1 MYEQTFDMS
10 QLSWYWY
17 PVHGIREDSV
27 PIYVID
33 VNTELSVVQNEGF
46 SLTNLRVDNIIVP
59 IWVIYNGGLTYTKWT
74 PDVSVMDEA
83 GIVQDDHLI
92 TAYTENTVNNLSV
105 GGYFKDSTTTQQL
118 DCEKFKFSNYGLY
131 QRWNFLKAFVFKTT
145 DNKFFTAYQS
155 SGGTGY
161 DLTGLES
168 NITFPS
174 DVKGSMVY
182 TGALSAYGLNAFKD
196 VNASNIKDVT
206 NIVTIIT
213 GGLIPIDPS
222 NPYNGG
228 DQPDNPGDGEFDY
241 AGGGIDIPDLPT
253 ISVCD
258 SGFVTLYAPT
268 STQLNSLASFLWS
281 DAFSLDTFKKLF
293 NNPMDCILGLS
304 IIPVNVPTGTA
315 QEITV
320 GNIVSTVS
328 CNVVTQQFV
337 TVDCGTL
344 KISPTKFSGSY
355 LDYSPYVKCYIYL
368 PFIGIQQINIDDV
381 MNSTVHVV
389 YHVDLLTGAMCCYI
403 EAQNRKTGGVSQDD
417 TVLYTFMGQ
426 CAESVP
432 LSSTSF
438 SNTIGSILNAAAS
451 IGGVVATAATGGAAA
466 PVAAGMLAGATT
478 ATANAATSLKPNIQ
492 HSGSMGGSSGM
503 MAIKRP
509 FMIFDAPHTAIPDKQ
524 YKYTGYPSNKIVK
537 LSSLSGFNVIQ
548 SINLSVD
555 GANQTE
561 LNEIKSYLESGVII

>member
-1 MYEQTFDMS
+1 MAITFS
-10 QLSWYWY
+10 QISD
-17 PVHGIREDSV
+17 IN
-27 PIYVID
+27 IYRYFFKDNLYVNILTV
-33 VNTELSVVQNEGF
+33 VNTSGSYNTDDIITDSNDLYNLLLAGGLVWYDTVFYAFDRSAGYVTPFSVTKDDLSFSWTCTPNTDLTVYSGNLSIPETNSGLYAQLPDDFGRSTWKIVPMYVRYLNESGAPYADQWLNF
-46 SLTNLRVDNIIVP
+46 ESQAAGVGDVGTYPDSLNYGHVGIESISPDNIEAISGFHEP
-59 IWVIYNGGLTYTKWT
+59 LTSITTMLNGA
-74 PDVSVMDEA
+74 VE
-83 GIVQDDHLI
+83 
-92 TAYTENTVNNLSV
+92 
-105 GGYFKDSTTTQQL
+105 
-118 DCEKFKFSNYGLY
+118 
-131 QRWNFLKAFVFKTT
+131 
-145 DNKFFTAYQS
+145 
-155 SGGTGY
+155 Y
-161 DLTGLES
+161 DP
-168 NITFPS
+168 N
-174 DVKGSMVY
+174 
-182 TGALSAYGLNAFKD
+182 
-196 VNASNIKDVT
+196 
-206 NIVTIIT
+206 
-213 GGLIPIDPS
+213 
-222 NPYNGG
+222 NPYAGG
-228 DQPDNPGDGEFDY
+228 DVPDDPGDGEFDY
-241 AGGGIDIPDLPT
+241 TGGGIDIPDLPT

-403 EAQNRKTGGVSQDD
+403 EAQNRTTGGVSQDD

-509 FMIFDAPHTAIPDKQ
+509 FMIFDAPHTAIPSKQ

-548 SINLSVD
+548 AINLSVD

-561 LNEIKSYLESGVII
+561 LNEIKSHLESGVII